1 MTSKRIHVDRC
12 SFIPP
17 EGFVVQKEGSLT
29 SPHPSGYMICTDGT
43 TPICITLTSTKVY
56 PDVPYFSNCPEDM
69 NPVAYPVSI
78 TLTTFMAH
86 SNARPMDHLCKTD
99 QVLQRHFKN
108 YKIDFYKKYMTGKYQ
123 AARSQCSF
131 VTNFRIF
138 RLNFAWLAEKELV
151 VSTMMVTET
160 GVQKGWN
167 DLRKFVES
175 VSL

>member
-1 MTSKRIHVDRC
+1 MTSKRIQIGRC

-17 EGFVVQKEGSLT
+17 EGFVVQKEASLT
-29 SPHPSGYMICTDGT
+29 SPHPSGYMTCADGT

-56 PDVPYFSNCPEDM
+56 PDVPDFSNCPEDM

-86 SNARPMDHLCKTD
+86 GNAHPMDHLRKTD
-99 QVLQRHFKN
+99 QVLQGHFKN
-108 YKIDFYKKYMTGKYQ
+108 FKIGFYKKYMVGKYQ

-151 VSTMMVTET
+151 VSSMMVTES
-160 GVQKGWN
+160 GVEKGWN
-167 DLRKFVES
+167 NLRRFVES
-175 VSL
+175 VRL